1 MVDGDGF
8 PRQPTQDQDNWKRS
22 IRGTGVKKIDTSAH
36 IGDSGI
42 ALIHQLINKMGFVWH
57 ERKLDAGVDGEI
69 ELRNPVTGEVAN
81 RLILVQ
87 SKASDRPF
95 PGENDR
101 SFHYLC
107 KQTDVDYWM
116 SADVPVLLICSHP
129 QTGEA

>member
-1 MVDGDGF
+1 M
-8 PRQPTQDQDNWKRS
+8 
-22 IRGTGVKKIDTSAH
+22 KKIGNSSH

-42 ALIHQLINKMGFVWH
+42 ALIHQMINKMGFVWH
-57 ERKLDAGVDGEI
+57 ERKLDAGIDGEI
-69 ELRNPVTGEVAN
+69 ELRNPATGEVAN

-107 KQTDVDYWM
+107 T
-116 SADVPVLLICSHP
+116 VPGHAAAGMQGNFTVR
-129 QTGEA
+129 